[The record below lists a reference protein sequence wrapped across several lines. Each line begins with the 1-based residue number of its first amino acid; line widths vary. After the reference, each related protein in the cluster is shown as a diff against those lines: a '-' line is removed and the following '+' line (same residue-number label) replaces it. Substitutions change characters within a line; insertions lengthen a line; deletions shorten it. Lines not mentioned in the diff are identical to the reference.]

1 VKVVPIALATHTA
14 SGSTTLAT
22 CWKVTRSDAQVFGFT
37 DHDRDLVVSGVTYRA
52 TSGYT
57 RTAVQDGSALGV
69 DNLDLE
75 GVFDDDAIT
84 ELDLRAGL
92 WDYASVE
99 IFMVNWV
106 DVTMGTIKIRKGRL
120 GEVKAGRS
128 KYTTELRGLLQNIQ
142 QDVGR
147 IYAPSCDADF
157 GDARCG
163 KDVEALRVSGSIT
176 TVTSNRTFNDTARSE
191 VNGYFDRGKITFTSG
206 DNNGLSMEI
215 KQYQLS
221 GTAFALQLPMPY
233 TLQVGDTYTMIPGCG
248 KDIQVD
254 CLLRWNNVVN
264 FRGVPWV
271 PGTDFMVS
279 GGL

>member
-92 WDYASVE
+92 
-99 IFMVNWV
+99 
-106 DVTMGTIKIRKGRL
+106 
-120 GEVKAGRS
+120 
-128 KYTTELRGLLQNIQ
+128 
-142 QDVGR
+142 
-147 IYAPSCDADF
+147 
-157 GDARCG
+157 
-163 KDVEALRVSGSIT
+163 
-176 TVTSNRTFNDTARSE
+176 TSPWARSRS
-191 VNGYFDRGKITFTSG
+191 VRG
-206 DNNGLSMEI
+206 
-215 KQYQLS
+215 
-221 GTAFALQLPMPY
+221 AW
-233 TLQVGDTYTMIPGCG
+233 G
-248 KDIQVD
+248 K
-254 CLLRWNNVVN
+254 
-264 FRGVPWV
+264 
-271 PGTDFMVS
+271 
-279 GGL
+279 